1 MTALF
6 TIILPVFLI
15 VGFGYLVA
23 WRGWFSASGVDG
35 LMNFAQN
42 FAVPT
47 LLFVSMARLDLGTE
61 FRAQLLIPFYA
72 GAFAAFAAG
81 WGGARFLFG
90 RPPVDCVAIGF
101 VCLFSNTLLL
111 GVPITERAYG
121 PDALAGNW
129 AIIAIHSPMLYTFG
143 ITVMEFTRA
152 RGSGLSVGRVTLRA
166 LTGVLRTS
174 LVIGIIAGLSVNLL
188 SQAGLALP
196 QGFWDAA
203 DMIARAALPAAL
215 FGLGGVLYRYRP
227 EGDMATIALCC
238 AASLILH
245 PAITFGT
252 AWALDLDR
260 DGMRSAVLTAS
271 MAPGVNAYLF
281 ANVYGVAK
289 RVAASSVLI
298 ATALS
303 TLTIWMWLA
312 LLP

>member
-1 MTALF
+1 MSVLF

-15 VGFGYLVA
+15 VGFGYLVS
-23 WRGWFSASGVDG
+23 WRGWFTATGVDG

-61 FRAQLLIPFYA
+61 FRAQLLVPFYL
-72 GAFAAFAAG
+72 GAFAGFGMG
-81 WGGARFLFG
+81 WAGARWLFA
-90 RPPVDCVAIGF
+90 RPPLDCVAIGF
-101 VCLFSNTLLL
+101 VCMFSNSLLL
-111 GVPITERAYG
+111 GIPITERAYG
-121 PDALAGNW
+121 PEALTGNW
-129 AIIAIHSPMLYTFG
+129 AIIAVHSPLLYTFG

-152 RGSGLSVGRVTLRA
+152 RGSGLSVGRVALRA

-174 LVIGIIAGLSVNLL
+174 LVIGILAGLTMNLL
-188 SQAGLALP
+188 TQAGLVLP

-227 EGDMATIALCC
+227 EGDLGAIALCC
-238 AASLILH
+238 AASLIVH
-245 PAITFGT
+245 PAIVFASGL
-252 AWALDLDR
+252 AVGLDR
-260 DGMRSAVLTAS
+260 DGMRSAVLTAA

-281 ANVYGVAK
+281 ANIYGAAR
-289 RVAASSVLI
+289 RVAASAVLI

-303 TLTIWMWLA
+303 TLTIWMWLS